1 MDTMGKNAVNCPVCN
16 TTIVKRDLRFV
27 VFQDAVEDEEGSV
40 ELVLMSK
47 LRNSNVIGYNHM
59 DMELSLWDAQV
70 NFQRY

>member
-1 MDTMGKNAVNCPVCN
+1 MGKNAVNCPVCN

-27 VFQDAVEDEEGSV
+27 VFQESVEDEVGSV

-59 DMELSLWDAQV
+59 ERDLSLCDAQV
-70 NFQRY
+70 NFQR